1 MVSFIYTTGH
11 NNSVRKNTMNYLI
24 KIAVILFFHLYSSIK
39 TSAQLPKAA
48 APVVAPAT
56 ALNVTKV
63 LEKAGQFTTMIRIL
77 KATQVAAQMDGQL
90 KNSNTGMTLFAP
102 TDNAFNSLPAGALNS
117 ITDQQ
122 KVELMQYHVLPKF
135 VSATQFMTLSNPV
148 RTQAADRSGQFPLNV
163 ITSGN
168 NHVNISTG
176 VVNATISNTLFTNGK
191 LAVYQVDQVLLPQE
205 IFGKSD
211 APAPSPTS
219 ILAPAPSKPVKE
231 IGVSPS
237 NDNGSSIDAPTGSAS
252 EDSSDDVAAAANSLD
267 LKACMLF
274 LFFFLF
280 I

>member
-1 MVSFIYTTGH
+1 M
-11 NNSVRKNTMNYLI
+11 
-24 KIAVILFFHLYSSIK
+24 
-39 TSAQLPKAA
+39 TSAQLPTAA
-48 APVVAPAT
+48 APVAT
-56 ALNVTKV
+56 PTAALNVTKV

-122 KVELMQYHVLPKF
+122 KVELMQYHVIPKF

-148 RTQAADRSGQFPLNV
+148 RTQAADSSGQFPLNV

-191 LAVYQVDQVLLPQE
+191 LAVYQVDKVLLPQE

-219 ILAPAPSKPVKE
+219 TLAPAPSKPLKE
-231 IGVSPS
+231 SGVSPS
-237 NDNGSSIDAPTGSAS
+237 TDSVSSVDAPTGSAS
-252 EDSSDDVAAAANSLD
+252 EDSSGDVAAANGLD
-267 LKACMLF
+267 SKACMLF
-274 LFFFLF
+274 LFFLF